1 VSFKDFYGRIST
13 SSELIGMSERWSAG
27 QGLQACA
34 KCREQ
39 KLIHGLSFRQAIFQ
53 LNKSSGFYGATSFNK
68 TLG

>member
-1 VSFKDFYGRIST
+1 
-13 SSELIGMSERWSAG
+13 MSERWSAG

-34 KCREQ
+34 KCGEQ